1 MSKIKVYPLFISGED
16 MTGEVL
22 RNLDFDDAV
31 VFMRDDYV
39 QLLFLKRKARA
50 ICARDL
56 RRMQIRTQ
64 LDTDYIFVEE
74 EIMKGCEKDEGI

>member
-39 QLLFLKRKARA
+39 QLLFLKRKATR
-50 ICARDL
+50 
-56 RRMQIRTQ
+56 
-64 LDTDYIFVEE
+64 
-74 EIMKGCEKDEGI
+74 